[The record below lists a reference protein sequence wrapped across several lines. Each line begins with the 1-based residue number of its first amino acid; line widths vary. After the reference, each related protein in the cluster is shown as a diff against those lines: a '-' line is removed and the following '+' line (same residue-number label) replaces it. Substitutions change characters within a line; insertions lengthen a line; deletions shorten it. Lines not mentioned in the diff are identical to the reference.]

1 MSIMRMSKGV
11 HNMGKKKKRISGL
24 VIRYVLIL
32 VFCVPML
39 LPLLWMLST
48 ALKDNAGV
56 FVMPPQW
63 IPDKFMWENFSRG
76 LTKIDFWSRF
86 RNSVIIA
93 VSVTVGQI
101 LSCMSVGYAIARIK
115 FPGKKVWFY
124 LIISSMM
131 IPGAVT
137 MLPVFRLNIALGFYG
152 TWWPMILPAFLGA
165 PFQTF
170 LARQFMSGIPK
181 SYDEAAR
188 IDGANRLQ
196 ILVRVI
202 APMCKPLI
210 TVIAIQAFQG
220 AWNDYMGP
228 LLYVI
233 SKPEKW
239 PLSLAISRLSSSTFS
254 VEWNVFMAADIVYLL
269 PILII
274 FFFGQNYFMQG
285 LGSMNNTGV
294 K

>member
-1 MSIMRMSKGV
+1 MSKGV

>member
-1 MSIMRMSKGV
+1 
-11 HNMGKKKKRISGL
+11 MGKKKKRISGL

>member
-1 MSIMRMSKGV
+1 MRMSKGV

>member
-1 MSIMRMSKGV
+1 MRMSKGV

-56 FVMPPQW
+56 FVLPPQW

>member
-1 MSIMRMSKGV
+1 
-11 HNMGKKKKRISGL
+11 
-24 VIRYVLIL
+24 
-32 VFCVPML
+32 ML

-63 IPDKFMWENFSRG
+63 IPSKFMWENFSKG
-76 LTKIDFWSRF
+76 LAKIDFWQRF

-93 VSVTVGQI
+93 VLVTIGQI

-115 FPGKKVWFY
+115 FPGKKIWFY
-124 LIISSMM
+124 LIIGSMM

-137 MLPVFRLNIALGFYG
+137 MLPVFRLYIALGFYG

-170 LARQFMSGIPK
+170 LARQFMSSIPK

-220 AWNDYMGP
+220 AWNDYMNP
-228 LLYVI
+228 LLYVVA
-233 SKPEKW
+233 KPEMW
-239 PLSLAISRLSSSTFS
+239 TLSLAISRLTSGTFA

-285 LGSMNNTGV
+285 LGSMNNAGV

>member
-1 MSIMRMSKGV
+1 MVAYKSKRNQEMTV
-11 HNMGKKKKRISGL
+11 KGL
-24 VIRYVLIL
+24 RLIL
-32 VFCVPML
+32 IFVLCIPIL

-48 ALKDNAGV
+48 ALKSNSAV
-56 FVMPPQW
+56 FKMPPEW
-63 IPDKFMWENFSRG
+63 IPSAFQWSNFSTG
-76 LTKIDFWSRF
+76 LNKINFWRRF
-86 RNSVIIA
+86 SVSTVLA
-93 VSVTVGQI
+93 VVVTVGQVC
-101 LSCMSVGYAIARIK
+101 SCMCVGYALARLK

-124 LIISSMM
+124 LIIGSMM
-131 IPGAVT
+131 IPGMVT
-137 MLPVFRLNIALGFYG
+137 MIPIFRFWVSVGAYG
-152 TWWPMILPAFLGA
+152 TYWPMILPAFLGG

-170 LARQFMSGIPK
+170 LARQFMMSIPK

-188 IDGANRLQ
+188 MDGANRLQ

-228 LLYVI
+228 LIYLLQ
-233 SKPEKW
+233 KPEKW
-239 PLSLAISRLSSSTFS
+239 TLALAVGRMTSSTYGTQ
-254 VEWNVFMAADIVYLL
+254 WNLFMAADVIYML
-269 PILII
+269 PILIL
-274 FFFGQNYFMQG
+274 FFFCQKYFMQG